1 MFGKY
6 FNRFIY
12 LSELYMTMEN
22 NIPTNTGKY
31 HGTYPARNIGKGQ
44 TGIHLPAGTS
54 GDFRIFVH
62 FDGRIDLI
70 PAERK

>member
-1 MFGKY
+1 
-6 FNRFIY
+6 
-12 LSELYMTMEN
+12 MEN